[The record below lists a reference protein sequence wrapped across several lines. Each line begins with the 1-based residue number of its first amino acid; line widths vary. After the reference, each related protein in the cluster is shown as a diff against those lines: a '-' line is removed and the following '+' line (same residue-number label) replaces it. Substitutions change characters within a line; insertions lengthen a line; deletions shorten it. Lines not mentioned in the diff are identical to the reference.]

1 MKSYEDIKAELIA
14 IADVLKKYPESIQ
27 PQVFEILT
35 KHFVGGETTDKS
47 EPKTKQTE
55 TKNTDKKNETASKP
69 KSNGKAAAKN
79 KESVSLMKDLDLRPK
94 GEISFKD
101 FYAEKQPSSAMDFN
115 TVAIYYLKE
124 ICKIDPV
131 TPNHIYTCYKEVAQR
146 PPVAFN
152 QSLRDTASKN
162 GHIDTSNTNDIKIP
176 LRGKTF
182 VEHDLP
188 KQKTAKGK
196 K

>member
-1 MKSYEDIKAELIA
+1 MKSYEEIKAELID

-35 KHFVGGETTDKS
+35 KYFVEGVSVGKT

-55 TKNTDKKNETASKP
+55 IKSSDKKNETVKP
-69 KSNGKAAAKN
+69 KSNGKATAKS
-79 KESVSLMKDLDLRPK
+79 KESVSLIKDLDLRPK
-94 GEISFKD
+94 GETSFKD

-124 ICKIDPV
+124 VCQIDSV
-131 TPNHIYTCYKEVAQR
+131 TPSHIYTCYKEVGKR
-146 PPVAFN
+146 PPEAFS

-162 GHIDTSNTNDIKIP
+162 GHIDTSKINDIKIA

-188 KQKTAKGK
+188 KQKSK

>member
-1 MKSYEDIKAELIA
+1 MKSYEDIKAELIV

-35 KHFVGGETTDKS
+35 KHFVGEINVDKTES
-47 EPKTKQTE
+47 KAKQTE
-55 TKNTDKKNETASKP
+55 TKSSDKKNEVVEP
-69 KSNGKAAAKN
+69 KSNGKAPSKS
-79 KESVSLMKDLDLRPK
+79 KETVSLIKDLDLRPK
-94 GEISFKD
+94 GKTSFKD
-101 FYAEKQPSSAMDFN
+101 FYGEKRPSSAMDFN

-124 ICKIDPV
+124 VCQIDSV
-131 TPNHIYTCYKEVAQR
+131 NPNHIYTCYKEVAQR
-146 PPVAFN
+146 PPAAFT
-152 QSLRDTASKN
+152 QSLRDTANRN
-162 GHIDTSNTNDIKIP
+162 GYIDTSNTNDIKIP

-188 KQKTAKGK
+188 KTKDK

>member
-1 MKSYEDIKAELIA
+1 MKSYEEIKAELID

-35 KHFVGGETTDKS
+35 KHFVGDVSADKS
-47 EPKTKQTE
+47 EPKIKQAE
-55 TKNTDKKNETASKP
+55 IKNSDKNNEIAKP
-69 KSNGKAAAKN
+69 KGNGKATAKS
-79 KESVSLMKDLDLRPK
+79 KESVSIIKDLDLRPK
-94 GEISFKD
+94 GETSFKD
-101 FYAEKQPSSAMDFN
+101 FYTEKQPSSAMDFN
-115 TVAIYYLKE
+115 TVATYYLKE
-124 ICKIDPV
+124 ICQVDSV
-131 TPNHIYTCYKEVAQR
+131 TPNHIYTCYKEVGQK
-146 PPVAFN
+146 PPIAFN

-188 KQKTAKGK
+188 KQKTIKGK